1 MMLRSLLR
9 SRSGTPG
16 SRVEPLQTAHVLRA
30 ARAVAAQL
38 VAVVTVLAIS
48 VPAYADRRPLPESEW
63 NEETRLTLAQVMVGE
78 ADWHEPDHIAIAFV
92 LARRWGLWQQGKG
105 PISFQR
111 YIQLY
116 SSTMKVDTV
125 RAKWVR
131 ALPWGEF
138 SGPHGKRW
146 GHVQQLVTAWGA
158 GKVKD
163 PCPRAEHWG
172 GAMDRPGRAWEP
184 TSCGL
189 TKNIFYAHRD
199 KRIASR

>member
-1 MMLRSLLR
+1 MMPCSLLCSLAR
-9 SRSGTPG
+9 RG
-16 SRVEPLQTAHVLRA
+16 SALV
-30 ARAVAAQL
+30 AQL
-38 VAVVTVLAIS
+38 ITVIAVLS
-48 VPAYADRRPLPESEW
+48 MSLPAYAERRPLPESEW
-63 NEETRLTLAQVMVGE
+63 NDETRLTLAQVMVGE

-92 LARRWGLWQQGKG
+92 LARRWVQYQQGKG

-116 SSTMKVDTV
+116 SSTMKVGTT

-138 SGPHGKRW
+138 RGPHAKRW
-146 GHVQQLVTAWGA
+146 GQVQQLVTAWGA

-172 GAMDRPGRAWEP
+172 GAMDRPGRGWEP